1 MENLC
6 RERALQAYRLDP
18 EKWGINVQPYR
29 SVPPATSMHDPS
41 AVLTCVVVVVWPA
54 LVCVVQW

>member
-1 MENLC
+1 MEALCVCGGQVENLC

-29 SVPPATSMHDPS
+29 SVPPATSMHDP
-41 AVLTCVVVVVWPA
+41 
-54 LVCVVQW
+54 